1 MIERREQL
9 KKEIKEVADRI
20 EIKLGEYRTKYYKD
34 IPVNSRKKIC
44 HLLEKAVIE
53 TEKLVFYNKKAQYL
67 FYKEVVEANN
77 KYNTDNICNYL
88 NDAVKEVL
96 KYYNKEFAASVC
108 DLIYSLK
115 AKLNNN
121 GFNVDTELKLLVDN
135 LKIFE
140 CIKIYEEKYPD
151 LVEIRHNLHIIEGMK
166 SIKPG
171 TLVPEMPELYG
182 LNTLLEYIEERIRI
196 IENIE
201 DSACI
206 NIILEYI
213 DSLIDWS
220 WFEDIR

>member
-1 MIERREQL
+1 M
-9 KKEIKEVADRI
+9 
-20 EIKLGEYRTKYYKD
+20 
-34 IPVNSRKKIC
+34 
-44 HLLEKAVIE
+44 
-53 TEKLVFYNKKAQYL
+53 
-67 FYKEVVEANN
+67 FYKEVVEANS

-96 KYYNKEFAASVC
+96 KYYNKEFADSVC

-115 AKLNNN
+115 DKLNNN
-121 GFNVDTELKLLVDN
+121 GF
-135 LKIFE
+135 
-140 CIKIYEEKYPD
+140 
-151 LVEIRHNLHIIEGMK
+151 
-166 SIKPG
+166 
-171 TLVPEMPELYG
+171 
-182 LNTLLEYIEERIRI
+182 NTLLEYIEERIRI